1 MPHRQRFKL
10 MLCMQ
15 VDLVVA
21 TPKRLAHLVKSKQ
34 IDLSAVEFLI
44 LDEADK
50 LFEEGFLSHIDA
62 VIHACSH
69 PDIVSLFYLFST
81 THCNTCSSIR
91 HW

>member
-1 MPHRQRFKL
+1 MRHEYQAHTVWV
-10 MLCMQ
+10 Q
-15 VDLVVA
+15 VDLVVS
-21 TPKRLAHLVKSKQ
+21 TPKRLVHLVKAKQ

-69 PDIVSLFYLFST
+69 PNIVSLSY
-81 THCNTCSSIR
+81 NVVSSLSLHLIVPKPCT
-91 HW
+91 

>member
-1 MPHRQRFKL
+1 M
-10 MLCMQ
+10 
-15 VDLVVA
+15 VS

-69 PDIVSLFYLFST
+69 PDIVRLVS
-81 THCNTCSSIR
+81 CSSTA
-91 HW
+91 HFGT

>member
-1 MPHRQRFKL
+1 
-10 MLCMQ
+10 MQ
-15 VDLVVA
+15 VDLVVS
-21 TPKRLAHLVKSKQ
+21 TPKRLAHLVKSKH

-69 PDIVSLFYLFST
+69 PDIVSTLLALQSYVLI
-81 THCNTCSSIR
+81 HVR
-91 HW
+91 